1 MTLQPV
7 LTPVPGERGKRPR
20 GEGHDDPG
28 REARLTSVP
37 TVEAEPA
44 ASPDEGHGAGP
55 RPVGGSVTLHGRR
68 RERQQLDELL
78 HALRTGRGQAL
89 VVRGPS
95 GIGKTALLNDLAE
108 RAGGCRTIRV
118 AGVRAESR
126 IPYAGLHQL
135 CLPALDRINRLPAIQ
150 AEALQTAFGAHGVS
164 APHPLL
170 VGLGL
175 LSLLAELAGERPLLC
190 LVDDAQWLDPA
201 SAQALGLAVRRL
213 ASEPIAVVVGLRDP
227 ANDEHLVSLP
237 DLPLG
242 GLGEAD
248 AGAVLDGAVAG
259 ALDGRVRARVL
270 AEARGNPGALR
281 DALRGLAP
289 EAIAGGLGLAQA
301 PSVPGRNAK
310 DRQEL
315 DDLPA
320 AARRLLLIAALE
332 PLGDP
337 AVVLRAARG
346 AGLDAGAAAA
356 AIAAGLIAIGG
367 LIRFRDPNLRRV
379 IRDAATPQ
387 ERHDAHRALADAI
400 DAGQD
405 PVRAAWHRGHATAW
419 PDEDVAAGLEGA
431 AACARA
437 QANGATTAALLH
449 RAVELTP
456 DPAAQ
461 ARRALTAAEAL
472 HDAGAEEASLR
483 MLAAAETGP
492 LGDALRPRTRLLRA
506 RITHKAT
513 RGDESAA
520 LLLDAAERLRADDAA
535 LATDAYREALL
546 AAISAGTLARGRTV
560 GDVAAAI
567 ARTTAGDP
575 SGDPL
580 LAGVS
585 ALVVD
590 GYGAAA
596 PTIRRALAA
605 PPTAATATVPAL
617 LLGCVAARA
626 MADDAAW
633 EHHTTRLLAL
643 ARRTGTLSAM
653 PTALG
658 TRLMFELL
666 SGDLGAAL
674 ERADELRVTI
684 ATTGA
689 RASLDP
695 AVWLAAWR
703 GRADEALALSASRRP
718 DAIRRGNGQWLNLS
732 DWLCAMALNGVG
744 RYEEALACAGRASG
758 HPFDVGFAFWL
769 LPELIEAAVR
779 SEDVERAREPTRRL
793 AALAT
798 ATGTDWALGLAARCE
813 ALLDLDDHTERR
825 YREALARLGRTRIR
839 SALARTHLL
848 YGEWLRRQRRR
859 VDAREHLRIAHEMLA
874 EMGAEGFAER
884 TRRELIATGETVRR
898 RSPETLDDLTPQE
911 AEIARLA
918 ASGQTNRE
926 IGAQLFLSPR
936 TVEWHLRKVFGKLGV
951 SSRKALS
958 GVLAGAARP

>member
-1 MTLQPV
+1 MTPPV
-7 LTPVPGERGKRPR
+7 LTPVPGEGLTDAP
-20 GEGHDDPG
+20 GAAQAPG
-28 REARLTSVP
+28 REVRLTPVP
-37 TVEAEPA
+37 AVAPEPVA
-44 ASPDEGHGAGP
+44 TPDDGHAPGP
-55 RPVGGSVTLHGRR
+55 RAVVGSVTLHGRR

-78 HALRTGRGQAL
+78 HALWAGRGQAL

-95 GIGKTALLNDLAE
+95 GIGKTALLDDLAE
-108 RAGGCRTIRV
+108 RAAGCRTVRV
-118 AGVRAESR
+118 AGVLAESQ

-135 CLPALDRINRLPAIQ
+135 CLPALDRLDRLPAIQ
-150 AEALQTAFGAHGVS
+150 AEALRTAFGPDGDS
-164 APHPLL
+164 AAHPLL

-175 LSLLAELAGERPLLC
+175 LSLLAELADERPLLC
-190 LVDDAQWLDPA
+190 LVDDAQWLDRA
-201 SAQALGLAVRRL
+201 SAQALGLAVRRM
-213 ASEPIAVVVGLRDP
+213 ASEPIAVVIGLREP
-227 ANDEHLVSLP
+227 AHAEHLVSLP
-237 DLPLG
+237 SLPLD

-248 AGAVLDGAVAG
+248 AGAVLDGAVSG

-289 EAIAGGLGLAQA
+289 EQVAGGLGLALA
-301 PSVPGRNAK
+301 PSVPGQNPR
-310 DRQEL
+310 DRQTLGEL
-315 DDLPA
+315 PE
-320 AARRLLLIAALE
+320 AARRLLLLAALE

-337 AVVLRAARG
+337 AVVRRAARSV
-346 AGLDAGAAAA
+346 GLDTGAAAP
-356 AIAAGLIAIGG
+356 AIAEGLIAIDG
-367 LIRFRDPNLRRV
+367 LIHFREPNLRRV
-379 IRDAATPQ
+379 IRETATPQ
-387 ERHDAHRALADAI
+387 ERLDAHRALADAI
-400 DAGQD
+400 DGEQD

-419 PDEDVAAGLEGA
+419 PDEAVAAGLEDA
-431 AACARA
+431 AARVRA
-437 QANGATTAALLH
+437 GASSATAAALLQ

-456 DPAAQ
+456 DAAVQ
-461 ARRALTAAEAL
+461 ARRALAAAEAL
-472 HDAGAEEASLR
+472 YDAGAEEASLR

-492 LGDALRPRTRLLRA
+492 LDDALRARARLVRA

-513 RGDESAA
+513 RGDESPS
-520 LLLDAAERLRADDAA
+520 LLLDAAERVRADDAA

-560 GDVAAAI
+560 GDVAATI
-567 ARTTAGDP
+567 ARATAGDP

-590 GYGAAA
+590 GYDSAA

-605 PPTAATATVPAL
+605 PPTTATTTVPAL
-617 LLGCVAARA
+617 QLACVAARA
-626 MADDAAW
+626 LGDDAAW
-633 EHHTTRLLAL
+633 EQNATRLLEHARQTGALSAVPGAL
-643 ARRTGTLSAM
+643 ATQ
-653 PTALG
+653 
-658 TRLMFELL
+658 LMFGLL
-666 SGDLGAAL
+666 SGDLTAAL
-674 ERADELRVTI
+674 QRADELRVAI

-689 RASLDP
+689 RVSLDP

-703 GRADEALALSASRRP
+703 GRADEALALTASRRP
-718 DAIRRGNGQWLNLS
+718 DAVQRGNGLWLNLS
-732 DWLCAMALNGVG
+732 DWLCAMALNGTG
-744 RYEEALACAGRASG
+744 RYEEALACAGRAPG
-758 HPFDVGFAFWL
+758 HPYDVGFAFWL

-779 SEDVERAREPTRRL
+779 GEDVERARRPARRL
-793 AALAT
+793 AALA
-798 ATGTDWALGLAARCE
+798 AASGTDWALGLAARCE
-813 ALLDLDDHTERR
+813 ALLESDDHAERR
-825 YREALARLGRTRIR
+825 YREALARLGRTRMR

-859 VDAREHLRIAHEMLA
+859 VDARQQLRIAHDMLT

-918 ASGQTNRE
+918 ASGRTNRE

-958 GVLAGAARP
+958 SVLAGSARP